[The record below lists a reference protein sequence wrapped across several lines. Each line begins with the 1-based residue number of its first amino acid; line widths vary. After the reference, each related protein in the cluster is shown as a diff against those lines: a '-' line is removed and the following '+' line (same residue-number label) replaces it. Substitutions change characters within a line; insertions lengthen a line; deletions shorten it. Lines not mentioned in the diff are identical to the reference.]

1 MLIQPPIDK
10 LIDKVG
16 SKFALVCLITKRA
29 RQIYDKRI
37 NLIEDTDV
45 KAVTYASEEIYND
58 KVLFYDED

>member
-16 SKFALVCLITKRA
+16 SKYALVCLVTKRA
-29 RQIYDKRI
+29 RQLCDKRL

-45 KAVTYASEEIYND
+45 KAVTYAAEEIYND
-58 KVLFYDED
+58 KVLLVNE

>member
-16 SKFALVCLITKRA
+16 SKYALVCLVTKRA
-29 RQIYDKRI
+29 RQLYDKRL

-45 KAVTYASEEIYND
+45 KAVTYASEEIYNG
-58 KVLFYDED
+58 KVLWTEE